1 MTKQILILMSDT
13 GGGHRSSA
21 DALSAGFTRHAGAA
35 VNVRIIDLLRDHLP
49 FPFHRIPAAYPFLV
63 NRTPRLWHLFW
74 RALERD
80 AWATFTIERVAP
92 LVTATVARTLADH
105 RPDLIL
111 SVHPMVQHITAQ
123 ALARSG
129 SRVPFCTVVTDLATA
144 HRAWFHPAVTRC
156 FVAGPAAQERALAWG
171 IDPARLR
178 VTGLPIRAAFTD
190 TKFVDNMPAQSCLR
204 RELGVDPRVRL
215 ALVLGGGDGVG
226 NVSAVTQRLADA
238 LRGQPGCPPRGQL
251 AVICG
256 RNQAL
261 QRQLTRQHWPVPVH
275 VRGYVEN
282 MHAWM
287 HAADCVVTKAGPGT
301 IAEALACGRPLL
313 LTGFIPGQEEG
324 NVDFVVQHGA
334 GAYCPAPPCAAE
346 TVTRW
351 FAPDGCE
358 LEMLSA
364 AARRLARPDAT
375 DAIVREV
382 LTLL

>member
-1 MTKQILILMSDT
+1 MSDT

-21 DALSAGFTRHAGAA
+21 AALSAGFTRHAGAA
-35 VNVRIIDLLRDHLP
+35 VNIQVIDLLRDHLP
-49 FPFHRIPAAYPFLV
+49 FPFHRIPATYPFLV
-63 NRTPRLWHLFW
+63 NRTPRLWQFFW

-80 AWATFTIERVAP
+80 PWATFTIERVAP
-92 LVTATVARTLADH
+92 LVTAKVARALADH

-111 SVHPMVQHITAQ
+111 SVHPMVQHITVQ
-123 ALARSG
+123 ALARTG

-156 FVAGPAAQERALAWG
+156 FVAGPAAKARALAWG
-171 IDPARLR
+171 VDPARIR
-178 VTGLPIRAAFTD
+178 VTGLPIRAE
-190 TKFVDNMPAQSCLR
+190 FVDELPSQARVR
-204 RELGVDPRVRL
+204 RALGVDPRLRL

-226 NVSAVTQRLADA
+226 NVRAVTRRLADA
-238 LRGQPGCPPRGQL
+238 LQGPPGCPPRGQL

-261 QRQLTRQHWPVPVH
+261 QRQLERERWPVPVH
-275 VRGYVEN
+275 VLGYVEN

-301 IAEALACGRPLL
+301 LAEALACARPLL

-324 NVDFVVQHGA
+324 NVDFVVEHGA
-334 GAYCPAPPCAAE
+334 GAYCPAPQCAAE

-351 FAPDGCE
+351 FANDGCA

-364 AARRLARPDAT
+364 AARRLARPHAT
-375 DAIVREV
+375 DAIVQEL